1 MTDLLTLAQAAHRL
15 GVSRQRVHWLIQAG
29 RLPAERLGHAWVI
42 RAADLAVYAPRRPGR
57 PKKSA

>member
-1 MTDLLTLAQAAHRL
+1 MSDLLTLAQAARRL
-15 GVSRQRVHWLIQAG
+15 GVSRQRLHALIQAG

-42 RAADLAVYAPRRPGR
+42 RAADLAVHAPRRPGR